1 MSVCV
6 ASVNVFEAVCVCVF
20 KSKGAEVC
28 EFLMLSKLC
37 VGSMSGKFTVC
48 QL

>member
-6 ASVNVFEAVCVCVF
+6 ASVNVFEAVCVF

-28 EFLMLSKLC
+28 DFLMLSKLC